1 MTVQPNYHWQFEEK
15 QGTVTADTVSGI
27 KAKLSNATWSGHG
40 RIGNAIRIDGRVKD
54 SRIVFGQEVARF
66 GTSDFTIAFGMNVQG
81 TYGQKVLHV
90 IGNRSTS
97 GHGNFFSIRMK
108 NQGQLT
114 FEVDENTRGK
124 NYASLNSKR
133 PLKDSKWHHIAA
145 VRQGRSLKL
154 YIDGELADEGTSKTG
169 IANIKTDAALLL
181 GARGLK
187 TAISQY
193 EDLRIYHTAL
203 SAADIKALV
212 PPVNRPLRAGEIELV
227 ATDNAAVVLTQ
238 NDENLSRFSSSFK
251 QLRIGNNT
259 GVTLYQQ
266 NGFKGTAQKCYSDLP
281 DIRLSR
287 LENFPK
293 SIRIWSAVGEPFTGK
308 WVIKA
313 PNGQFLSL
321 GKSVLT
327 TAPRR
332 LFNELFRFHYNLQ
345 HAQLQLMPGSAQESA
360 LLKVS
365 PEVDPAHLFIDGL
378 ERLKDEFSIIDQAN
392 NQWLALGEDNTFS
405 WTQQK
410 EERAVFV
417 RVAKMAGNEGQVG
430 ELAPGEVALYKHR
443 AYYGRTWIL
452 SDSEK
457 DRSGNYTHL
466 TDFHDLN
473 DQTSS
478 VRLGPNTGVTLF
490 KNLDH
495 QAADGNR
502 EEEIEDI
509 VENVP
514 RLSDTQIGNDTISS
528 IQIFRTISPEDV
540 FSSYTTKLSQDYR
553 MVGNAL
559 EEFSAYRTILRF
571 EPDAGDVEISA
582 TDLTKIEVEGTT
594 YEIDEAR
601 SVTLSPNELN
611 SIMITSEADGLNT
624 PGLKIRTSEMAL
636 NERVVIFPNEEAH
649 QQIAE
654 LEDGALWNAT
664 DAQGNLIV
672 DRKAHS
678 KEEVASVQNTIKR
691 VMATV
696 SYGDDASGERPI
708 VRQSS
713 VVNSRDGSD
722 RNRVQLPNRVV
733 SGATIDKPWELKLN
747 SASSQLLSARA
758 ANDSQRLSAR
768 AATTLIQESEISQD
782 EFTRLLSQA
791 TKKQPP
797 VKLPPGR
804 GLIRIGKPFKKIK
817 NAVKKAASVVVGAVK
832 DVVHVI
838 VKTAEGVIDFVV
850 DTAEKVADFVEAVV
864 EKVVNGIKKFIE
876 YLQFLFNWGDILET
890 QRYLVRVFNSGLNSA
905 TQLAEAAKPRVSAF
919 VDGLQDTVEDG
930 MNTLVEEL
938 GSEPSDVRESGFEL
952 PEAFEWF
959 LSKLLGG
966 SKQDGANTAL
976 DAGADINGDSALE
989 NFFSHF
995 LEALEDLVGAGLRG
1009 AEGLI
1014 ESIQALI
1021 QNPRQPQLALVAI
1034 IEALR
1039 DAIIQSLE
1047 AAENLALGILDIVG
1061 EVIKQFQK
1069 LLNTE
1074 IKIPFISD
1082 LFKLIG
1088 AGKLT
1093 VLNLSSVLLAIPVT
1107 VISKIVTNEKP
1118 FTKGALP
1125 LELSTQATVKLAA
1138 ASETET
1144 NENETDLNSLRTDI
1158 AFTMIAATAD
1168 TANHVINGILDLT
1181 DKPGSESSDASIS
1194 TNKDLPSFSKVVEMT
1209 SLFLSGIS
1217 FAVSYPSE
1225 SADDAKEAK
1234 REKIL
1239 WDVRAMALGVD
1250 MAGCLAG
1257 GQRMRRLNTATTVG
1271 WSVYSL
1277 VDIILFSMYL
1287 AAVEEDN
1294 KAIKNADII
1303 AEVFSSLPNVSC
1315 IARELRL
1322 PEPYATLVHVG
1333 HAATN
1338 GVAAV
1343 SSLATGI
1350 VLVRQ
1355 GDKALQDAKAAA

>member
-15 QGTVTADTVSGI
+15 QGTVTADTVSGV
-27 KAKLSNATWSGHG
+27 KVKLSNTTWLGHG
-40 RIGNAIRIDGRVKD
+40 RIGNAIKIDGRTKN
-54 SRIVFGQEVARF
+54 SRIVFDQDVARF
-66 GTSDFTIAFGMNVQG
+66 GTSDFTVAFGMKAQG
-81 TYGQKVLHV
+81 TYGQKALHV

-108 NQGQLT
+108 QQGQLT

-124 NYASLNSKR
+124 NYAFLNSKR

-154 YIDGELADEGTSKTG
+154 YIDGELSDEGTSKTG
-169 IANIKTDAALLL
+169 IANIITDTVLFL

-187 TAISQY
+187 TPIAQY

-203 SAADIKALV
+203 NAEDIRALV
-212 PPVNRPLRAGEIELV
+212 PPVNRPLNEGEIELV
-227 ATDNAAVVLTQ
+227 ATDNAAVILTQ
-238 NDENLSRFSSSFK
+238 NDTNLSRFSSSFK
-251 QLRIGNNT
+251 KLRIGNNT
-259 GVTLYQQ
+259 GVTLYQE
-266 NGFKGTAQKCYSDLP
+266 NSFGGTAQKCYADLP

-293 SIRIWSAVGEPFTGK
+293 SIRIWPAIEEPFTGK

-332 LFNELFRFHYNLQ
+332 SFNELFRFHYNLQ
-345 HAQLQLMPGSAQESA
+345 RTQLQLIPGSDQEST
-360 LLKVS
+360 LLKIL
-365 PEVDPAHLFIDGL
+365 PGKDFTHLFVDDL
-378 ERLKDEFSIIDQAN
+378 EHLKDEFSIINQAN
-392 NQWLALGEDNTFS
+392 NQWLALVEDNTFD
-405 WTQQK
+405 WTGQK
-410 EERAVFV
+410 EDRAVFI
-417 RVAKMAGNEGQVG
+417 RVAKMADNEGQVG
-430 ELAPGEVALYKHR
+430 ELASGEVALYKHR

-452 SDSEK
+452 SNSDK

-466 TDFHDLN
+466 TDFQDLN

-478 VRLGPNTGVTLF
+478 IRLGPDTGVTLF

-495 QAADGNR
+495 QAVNSKR

-514 RLSDTQIGNDTISS
+514 RLSDRQIGNDTISS

-540 FSSYTTKLSQDYR
+540 FTSYTTKLSQDYR
-553 MVGNAL
+553 MVGNDL
-559 EEFSAYRTILRF
+559 EEFSAYRTTLRF
-571 EPDAGDVEISA
+571 EPGAGAIDVSA
-582 TDLTKIEVEGTT
+582 TDLTNVEVEGTT
-594 YEIDEAR
+594 HEIDEAR

-611 SIMITSEADGLNT
+611 LIMITSEADGLNT

-636 NERVVIFPNEEAH
+636 NERVVIFPNKDAH
-649 QQIAE
+649 QQLAE

-672 DRKAHS
+672 DRQAHS
-678 KEEVASVQNTIKR
+678 KEEVASVQNTVKR

-696 SYGDDASGERPI
+696 NYAEDAPI
-708 VRQSS
+708 VR
-713 VVNSRDGSD
+713 RGSD
-722 RNRVQLPNRVV
+722 RIQSSNRAV
-733 SGATIDKPWELKLN
+733 SGATIDKPWELKLKP
-747 SASSQLLSARA
+747 ASSQLLSARA
-758 ANDSQRLSAR
+758 ANDSQRFSAST
-768 AATTLIQESEISQD
+768 ATTLIQESEISQD

-791 TKKQPP
+791 AKKQKP

-804 GLIRIGKPFKKIK
+804 GLIRIGKPLKKIK
-817 NAVKKAASVVVGAVK
+817 KAVKKAASVVVGTVK

-876 YLQFLFNWGDILET
+876 YLQFLFNWGDILAT

-905 TQLAEAAKPRVSAF
+905 TQLAEKAKPRVSAF

-959 LSKLLGG
+959 LSKLLDG
-966 SKQDGANTAL
+966 SKQGGANTAL
-976 DAGADINGDSALE
+976 DTGANANGDSALE

-995 LEALEDLVGAGLRG
+995 LETLEDLVGAGLRG

-1039 DAIIQSLE
+1039 DVIIQSLE

-1061 EVIKQFQK
+1061 EVIKQFKK

-1093 VLNLSSVLLAIPVT
+1093 LLNLSSVLLAIPVT

-1125 LELSTQATVKLAA
+1125 LELSNQTTVKLAA
-1138 ASETET
+1138 ASETEA
-1144 NENETDLNSLRTDI
+1144 NEHETDLNSLRTDI
-1158 AFTMIAATAD
+1158 ALTMIAATAD

-1181 DKPGSESSDASIS
+1181 DKPRSESSDASS
-1194 TNKDLPSFSKVVEMT
+1194 SNSKELPSFSKVVEIA
-1209 SLFLSGIS
+1209 SLFLSGVS
-1217 FAVSYPSE
+1217 LAVSYPYE

-1239 WDVRAMALGVD
+1239 WGVRATALGVD
-1250 MAGCLAG
+1250 LAGCLAK
-1257 GQRMRRLNTATTVG
+1257 GQRMRRLNTATTIG

-1277 VDIILFSMYL
+1277 VDMILFSMYL

-1294 KAIKNADII
+1294 KAIKNADIM
-1303 AEVFSSLPNVSC
+1303 AEVFSWLPNVSC
-1315 IARELRL
+1315 IAREIPL